1 MAEQLCLVAV
11 ARLDLKLAAT
21 VAQTLLANAAAAATA
36 GFAERTIIRVVVW

>member
-21 VAQTLLANAAAAATA
+21 VAQTLLANAAAAA
-36 GFAERTIIRVVVW
+36 GFVERTIMRVVVW